1 MCKVV
6 ITVPAILVLLLQ
18 NRLFLPEVGLAGLV
32 LAVLTL
38 RSLCPLAHAAEEVPH
53 PVINVAIEQG
63 LLKVDVRNALLAEV
77 LRVIG
82 ERAGLRVT
90 IRGNVETLVTESF
103 AGVPLDEGI
112 KRLVGGQSSA
122 LLYASPSP
130 HGEKAPLAEVW
141 IIGGFTGGQLPAAPE
156 EEPSEIYKQS
166 EHVAQKSAGA
176 GSHFHDGGQLGDKSS
191 LAVTGP
197 ELSTRLDEVREL
209 ARQARRGE
217 EGAIAALAE
226 ILAWEEDSVVRKR
239 AAAAL
244 GRVKGVEVEAA
255 LAMALGDQDSS
266 VRVRAVRGLRRLGG
280 EMVTQ
285 ALSEV
290 VLGDSDPRVRRV
302 AARALAAL
310 PSQAAQQALE
320 TASLDPDQLVRQ
332 TVDRALDWWETH
344 PIARSGAAR

>member
-1 MCKVV
+1 ME
-6 ITVPAILVLLLQ
+6 
-18 NRLFLPEVGLAGLV
+18 R
-32 LAVLTL
+32 
-38 RSLCPLAHAAEEVPH
+38 RAA
-53 PVINVAIEQG
+53 
-63 LLKVDVRNALLAEV
+63 
-77 LRVIG
+77 
-82 ERAGLRVT
+82 
-90 IRGNVETLVTESF
+90 
-103 AGVPLDEGI
+103 
-112 KRLVGGQSSA
+112 
-122 LLYASPSP
+122 
-130 HGEKAPLAEVW
+130 
-141 IIGGFTGGQLPAAPE
+141 
-156 EEPSEIYKQS
+156 
-166 EHVAQKSAGA
+166 SAGPPGRRA
-176 GSHFHDGGQLGDKSS
+176 W
-191 LAVTGP
+191 
-197 ELSTRLDEVREL
+197 
-209 ARQARRGE
+209 RQARRGE